1 MITWSWAC
9 APTSRRTTAGT
20 DTGDNAAGCAAAAS
34 AAACAAAAS
43 AAAWAAASHKADGA
57 CRASQPPLTRWPWK
71 VEPSRSQ
78 QGSDSEA
85 CHSMCRALVQPA
97 RRRLSGLPEHPRAT
111 RQQAMPHWRRS
122 IGTGGLQDART
133 NLMDSLLSGR
143 VKFVRNFP

>member
-1 MITWSWAC
+1 MCCSSI
-9 APTSRRTTAGT
+9 RG
-20 DTGDNAAGCAAAAS
+20 
-34 AAACAAAAS
+34 
-43 AAAWAAASHKADGA
+43 
-57 CRASQPPLTRWPWK
+57 
-71 VEPSRSQ
+71 
-78 QGSDSEA
+78 
-85 CHSMCRALVQPA
+85 SMCSSGIRGGMGGSVPQGRRSLPGVTTPTDAVALVQPA